1 MYVKIPLVVQKGDKT
16 MTMTKEMH
24 YNLAFRQGAV
34 EQADAEKYI
43 DHLEEDTL
51 NHLTHMSFD
60 RRLIKP
66 IMETAWTQAEDD
78 EDEDFNSI
86 VHGILNDKGKM
97 LIFMNRYCR

>member
-1 MYVKIPLVVQKGDKT
+1 
-16 MTMTKEMH
+16 MTKEMH
-24 YNLAFRQGAV
+24 YDLAFMQGAV
-34 EQADAEKYI
+34 PREDATKYI

-66 IMETAWTQAEDD
+66 IMETAWTQAEDT

>member
-1 MYVKIPLVVQKGDKT
+1 
-16 MTMTKEMH
+16 
-24 YNLAFRQGAV
+24 
-34 EQADAEKYI
+34 
-43 DHLEEDTL
+43 
-51 NHLTHMSFD
+51 MSFD

-66 IMETAWTQAEDD
+66 IMETAWNQAEDT